1 MRQRVM
7 GGVEASSVED
17 RQEAGG
23 DVGQQ
28 LEGAC
33 EQEATVIGGLVE
45 AQKRESAP
53 QAEWTTE
60 H

>member
-1 MRQRVM
+1 M
-7 GGVEASSVED
+7 GGVHAHIVED
-17 RQEAGG
+17 MQEA
-23 DVGQQ
+23 GQQ